1 MLWNVKRFGELK
13 FRTRRRPRAEGM
25 TGAELGDERLDLGL
39 DFGESE
45 RRGGLVDVRHIPVTD
60 PFDPMGKTLEHH
72 RPMLGLV
79 ERDHEGG
86 LGEIGF
92 KESLGRVAGEEPRDR
107 GICESIRGMGRER
120 RLLDVGTE
128 SSRLGPPIK
137 PVPGS
142 EEIEPSLRV
151 TTPVK
156 ISGAEEKDG
165 LPVFHGAQY
174 LPGNDGN
181 QLGNV
186 KGLTPSHE
194 SENHLTANSFTGSL
208 ERGFDHGRN
217 PVERASFPHA
227 TGAISSRTR
236 RRRGRFTGL
245 GSTIWLPDWAT
256 APSESSVESTRAVSI
271 TMGIPESKGLV
282 WSCA

>member
-1 MLWNVKRFGELK
+1 MLWNVKRLGQLK
-13 FRTRRRPRAEGM
+13 FRSDRRPRSQGM
-25 TGAELGDERLDLGL
+25 TGAKLQDERFDLPL

-86 LGEIGF
+86 LGEIGLE
-92 KESLGRVAGEEPRDR
+92 ESLGRVAGEEPRDR

-120 RLLDVGTE
+120 RLLDVGPE

-151 TTPVK
+151 ATPVK

-186 KGLTPSHE
+186 KGLTPSPE
-194 SENHLTANSFTGSL
+194 SKNHLASNSVTGSL
-208 ERGFDHGRN
+208 ERGFDQGRN
-217 PVERASFPHA
+217 PIAGASFPHA